1 MKTPSDDKPARGRFD
16 HERMRQMSE
25 EEIQERYRPVRIWR
39 TMEAEARK
47 AAALAFWKSGQV
59 KPEEKAAAVDALAT
73 AMRFRH
79 QSIVKASPDKRAGYL
94 AGCNAL
100 NDHVVG
106 TILFIYHMETKVPM
120 MIDFLDVTCDVDCM
134 SVPMM
139 KNTDRSL
146 FVEKGL
152 NPSAAAKKS
161 EPVESEPTETLGG
174 SKVH

>member
-1 MKTPSDDKPARGRFD
+1 MFVHVTES
-16 HERMRQMSE
+16 S
-25 EEIQERYRPVRIWR
+25 V
-39 TMEAEARK
+39 
-47 AAALAFWKSGQV
+47 LS
-59 KPEEKAAAVDALAT
+59 
-73 AMRFRH
+73 
-79 QSIVKASPDKRAGYL
+79 
-94 AGCNAL
+94 NAL
-100 NDHVVG
+100 TRNGGWLDHRVSV
-106 TILFIYHMETKVPM
+106 